1 MKKDIL
7 NSLIKKYL
15 SGKISE
21 EEKEILDQEWNNSL
35 INNQSFNN
43 LNKRRKEKLE
53 IEIFTNIKSR
63 TSGKK
68 EGVEFPDPK
77 KKKTEF
83 NEEKNSTFFSKSLVL
98 KVAAIFI
105 GILFISVLAYNFLND
120 NNFNIY
126 STTYGETLT
135 ILLSDSSIV
144 TLNSNSSIK
153 FKDKWKASQNREIW
167 MEGEAFFLVKHRN
180 KQEFIVHAS
189 GLEVKALG
197 TAFNV
202 NNRRT
207 NAWVVL
213 NSGSVLLNQQGSL
226 EDIVLQPGEM
236 AEFSAFENEFKT
248 RLVNPEVYTS
258 WRNKKLVFE
267 KTSIRKIA
275 EILEDNYGVEVIIND
290 PELAEMT
297 FSATIPMEDLDIL
310 LDLLSET
317 FNINVQRQHKKVIF
331 NTN

>member
-68 EGVEFPDPK
+68 EGVEFPDPH

-83 NEEKNSTFFSKSLVL
+83 NEAKNSTFFSKSLVL

-105 GILFISVLAYNFLND
+105 GILLISVLAYNFLND

-213 NSGSVLLNQQGSL
+213 NSGSILLNQQGSL

-236 AEFSAFENEFKT
+236 AEFSAQENEFKT
-248 RLVNPEVYTS
+248 RLVNTEVYTS